1 MSNAPQHQRCDSQDS
16 ITICTLPTQEWS
28 CDLAHSTGVS
38 FKVFPL
44 WALFIHLHAKVIHV
58 SHVLS
63 LMQIGSGND
72 DHSELVDVEQGRE
85 EKEQQ
90 EEAPVGYVSRRT
102 TDPYMKKKLR
112 GLQV

>member
-1 MSNAPQHQRCDSQDS
+1 
-16 ITICTLPTQEWS
+16 
-28 CDLAHSTGVS
+28 
-38 FKVFPL
+38 
-44 WALFIHLHAKVIHV
+44 
-58 SHVLS
+58 
-63 LMQIGSGND
+63 MQIGSGND